1 MRIHKCTAAAI
12 VLLLLTRP
20 AFSQGETK
28 AVSDSSVLLP
38 MEHSSSRTVGIIPC
52 RIGGKKFRCLLDSG
66 SEYSMV
72 SSRLKFD
79 FRGGERRTHFTA
91 GSGHNVDMNA
101 IQAEVE
107 LGGHK
112 VESWLL
118 RGKVAEFPEFDVI
131 LGQSTLRQFS
141 RVTFDFTHSQVLLEW
156 AAK

>member
-1 MRIHKCTAAAI
+1 MRISGCTAAAI
-12 VLLLLTRP
+12 VLLLLTRLG
-20 AFSQGETK
+20 FSQGAAE
-28 AVSDSSVLLP
+28 AVSDSSAFVP
-38 MEHSSSRTVGIIPC
+38 MERSSRNVGIIPC

-79 FRGGERRTHFTA
+79 FRDGDRRTHFTA
-91 GSGHNVDMNA
+91 GSGHKVDMNA
-101 IQAEVE
+101 IRAEVE

-118 RGKVAEFPEFDVI
+118 RGRVAQFPEFDVI

>member
-1 MRIHKCTAAAI
+1 MRIPKCAAAAV

-20 AFSQGETK
+20 GFPQRAER
-28 AVSDSSVLLP
+28 AVSDSSAFVP

-72 SSRLKFD
+72 SNRLKFE
-79 FRGGERRTHFTA
+79 FRDGDRRTRFTA
-91 GSGHNVDMNA
+91 LNGDNVHMNA
-101 IQAEVE
+101 IQAEIE

-141 RVTFDFTHSQVLLEW
+141 RVTFDFTNSQVLLEW